1 MTKLLLAMALA
12 AVVATPALAALENPQ
27 GRPLQ
32 HQFDSI
38 SAHQGKLLPMQ
49 SRSARGEA
57 VDPYWT
63 PCNYHSLGD
72 NGCE

>member
-1 MTKLLLAMALA
+1 MTKLLLAVAFAA
-12 AVVATPALAALENPQ
+12 AVSTPALAALEDPQ
-27 GRPLQ
+27 GRTAQ
-32 HQFDSI
+32 RHVESI
-38 SAHQGKLLPMQ
+38 SAHQGRLPYTQ

-63 PCNYHSLGD
+63 PCDYHSLGD